1 MNIVVIGTGYVGLVT
16 GAGFSEM
23 GNNVTCVDSDETKIK
38 SIEAGRLPIY
48 EPGLD
53 ELVSRNVKESRLRF
67 SSRLPQTMADAHVF
81 VIAVGTPSNEDGS
94 ADLGHVMAVARELG
108 QNLKEP
114 ATIVNKSTVPI
125 GTVDKVR
132 DVIQAE
138 LEKRG
143 ARV

>member
-23 GNNVTCVDSDETKIK
+23 GNNVTCVDSDQAKIDT
-38 SIEAGRLPIY
+38 IESGRLPIY

-53 ELVSRNVKESRLRF
+53 ELVSRNVKEGRLRF
-67 SSRLPQTMADAHVF
+67 TSSLPQAMPGANVF
-81 VIAVGTPSNEDGS
+81 VVAVGTPSNEDGS
-94 ADLGHVMAVARELG
+94 ADVTYVMAVARELG

-125 GTVDKVR
+125 GTVDK
-132 DVIQAE
+132 
-138 LEKRG
+138 
-143 ARV
+143 